1 MTAPKGIFGGEA
13 VCSRR
18 RVTVETEGNQGQGRQ
33 RGPARSKDRDPEA
46 SLCTIV
52 KVQNVY
58 ASSIPQLM
66 KDCGVLGYEWTDD
79 ATVHSMSSQS
89 RCNPQF
95 HQVPAPSLL
104 HLKQPT
110 CRWGSPY
117 NLQATC
123 YHLRYRRFLHEA
135 TV

>member
-1 MTAPKGIFGGEA
+1 
-13 VCSRR
+13 
-18 RVTVETEGNQGQGRQ
+18 
-33 RGPARSKDRDPEA
+33 
-46 SLCTIV
+46 
-52 KVQNVY
+52 
-58 ASSIPQLM
+58 M

-110 CRWGSPY
+110 CRWGPPY

-123 YHLRYRRFLHEA
+123 YVL
-135 TV
+135 TVCSCMKQRSRTLAFNSNKDLNMYSMCFRLEKA